1 MFKVT
6 ITEIRKKVVFVH
18 DVDYDFEAERKVEQ
32 DYLLGKIDMQ
42 DVDPATWTL
51 NVEELD

>member
-18 DVDYDFEAERKVEQ
+18 DADYDFEAERKVEQ

-42 DVDPATWTL
+42 DVDPETWTL
-51 NVEELD
+51 KVEEF